1 MKLIYSTLFIIS
13 FFSTTLFS
21 QNVVV
26 VIIDGAR
33 YTETFGDPDR
43 TYIPKMNIIAQQGTY
58 CDAMYNNHY
67 TYTSK
72 AVPAL
77 WTGEWSGSNYVNFNG
92 NDTQATKEPSIFE
105 YFRKQK
111 TIPAEKCYHSLAYVS
126 SLWLQSFHTEYGE
139 DYWPTTVS
147 SGSTDSDVLANTL
160 TIMDDHHP
168 QLLWVYL
175 SNVDHEGH
183 SGIWSNYTSAIETAD
198 DIVNSIWEKIQTDNF
213 YKDNTTLLVTNDHG
227 RHTTDF
233 SGHGDG
239 CDGCRHI
246 MMLAVGP
253 DIKENSISTDA
264 HEIADFATTIA
275 EILDVTPEY
284 STGELM
290 SDIFKN
296 NSVKDN
302 GNTFQLKVISNQISF
317 NLVESSNIKL
327 EIFNIQ
333 GKLINS
339 LIDKDL
345 PSGSHI
351 VNFNHLPKGFYILK
365 MQNNKSFETLKF
377 VE

>member
-1 MKLIYSTLFIIS
+1 MKLIYSTFFVIS
-13 FFSTTLFS
+13 FFSSTLFS

-26 VIIDGAR
+26 VLIDGAR
-33 YTETFGDPDR
+33 YTETFGDPYR
-43 TYIPKMNIIAQQGTY
+43 TYIPKMNIIAQEGTY
-58 CDAMYNNHY
+58 CDAMYNNYY

-77 WTGEWSGSNYVNFNG
+77 WTGEWSGSDYVNFNG

-111 TIPAEKCYHSLAYVS
+111 SIPAEKCYHSLAYVS
-126 SLWLQSFHTEYGE
+126 SLWLQSFHTEYGQ
-139 DYWPTTVS
+139 DYWPTTIS
-147 SGSTDSDVLANTL
+147 SGSTDSDVLTNTL

-175 SNVDHEGH
+175 SDVDHQGH
-183 SGIWSNYTSAIETAD
+183 TGVWSNYVTAIETAD

-213 YKDNTTLLVTNDHG
+213 YKNNTTLLVTNDHG

-253 DIKENSISTDA
+253 DIKENYVSTDL
-264 HEIADFATTIA
+264 HETADFATTIA
-275 EILDVTPEY
+275 EILDVNPEY

-290 SDIFKN
+290 SDIFKSN
-296 NSVKDN
+296 TVKDN
-302 GNTFQLKVISNQISF
+302 ANTSKLKVINNQISF
-317 NLVESSNIKL
+317 NLDESSHIKL

-339 LIDKDL
+339 VINKDL
-345 PSGSHI
+345 SSGNHI
-351 VNFNHLPKGFYILK
+351 VNFSNLPKGFYILK
-365 MQNNKSFETLKF
+365 MKNNDMVETLKF
-377 VE
+377 LE